1 MNNDSNNCPKKSEG
15 QNWEILLFARWMQ
28 GAVNMRYMPCKI
40 PELGRSFPCLSRCIL
55 TRSNLT
61 SSMLRRRSSFS
72 TWSVGSLQSS
82 PPTFLV
88 RSQIHKIPKFSFPL
102 PDQESSNR
110 YSGTWFRNMQNQPQ
124 RAANILYCITVSTR
138 QRIPRQILPKSCRI
152 RDEKGGTGDVYTK
165 ENGLGNAIPE

>member
-82 PPTFLV
+82 PPPRFLSV
-88 RSQIHKIPKFSFPL
+88 RRFIKSQSSPSRSRTKNRATGI
-102 PDQESSNR
+102 QEHDSSGICKT
-110 YSGTWFRNMQNQPQ
+110 SP
-124 RAANILYCITVSTR
+124 SER
-138 QRIPRQILPKSCRI
+138 QTTYTASRFQQENVYHVKSSPNLAGS
-152 RDEKGGTGDVYTK
+152 ETK
-165 ENGLGNAIPE
+165 REGLEMYIQWEMA